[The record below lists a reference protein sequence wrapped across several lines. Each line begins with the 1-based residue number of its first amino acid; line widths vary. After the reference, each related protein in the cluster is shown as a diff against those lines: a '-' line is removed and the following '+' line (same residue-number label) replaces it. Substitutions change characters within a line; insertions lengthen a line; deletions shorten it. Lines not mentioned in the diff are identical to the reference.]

1 MVGVNDH
8 DPAGNMPLAP
18 LWAAVER
25 NWNGPETSLHPTV
38 FSPRDFAL
46 TLHVDVRNV
55 DRWRRNGI
63 PWWTADRLAT
73 HLGTHPALIW
83 PDHWPVDDEGAP

>member
-1 MVGVNDH
+1 MNDH

-38 FSPRDFAL
+38 FSARDFAL
-46 TLHVDVRNV
+46 ALNVNTRNV
-55 DRWRRNGI
+55 QRWRHRGI
-63 PWWTADRLAT
+63 QWWTADRLAV
-73 HLGTHPALIW
+73 HLGTHPSLIW
-83 PDHWPVDDEGAP
+83 PDHWPIDEEVAS